1 MRKIHVMDAVKIVF
15 RIDFA
20 AAGLFF
26 ILNLF
31 MAVVPSLQ
39 TLVIADFVDQVMALG
54 SADTQNRK
62 VLLLIFF
69 LVALVA
75 YSWISKSLTELV
87 GQHIEMRLRA
97 IFKPWLVEKISRL
110 KYEAMENESIR
121 DKISRINT
129 NAEVQVREAYSCLL
143 RLLGLILKVAGILV
157 IMLSQVWWLA
167 FLLLIVSIP
176 CFRIA
181 MKSGKEDYEAQAD
194 VTKVSRVNE
203 YYNEMLKKREYVDE
217 RTLFGY
223 QQEYRDKFLHQ
234 YEKARNYTTGVRLK
248 WFIKTKAGSM
258 AVILVSAFSLAVMIP
273 LTLDGRLS
281 FGMFMALVNAVFGI
295 VQNMSWDLTYCIDR
309 NAWYNQYFQELE
321 EIFAM
326 EEEQGVA
333 EHEGMEK
340 TKKKVSEFR
349 TLEFRNVNG
358 LYQEYEGKILING
371 EDIRNYDRDFLS
383 NVFQDFAR
391 YPISVRE
398 NITIG
403 RKDGVSEEELT
414 AVMDE
419 IGMRQTVDKLKD
431 GVNTVLGK
439 IKEDSQ
445 DISGGEWQKIALARC
460 ALSKAPISILDE
472 PTAAMDPVYESK
484 IYRNFQQISRGK
496 TVLLISH
503 RLASVKMADIIFVI
517 KDGMVS
523 ETGSHSQ
530 LMAKGGLYKRMYE
543 EQAKWYEEDRKGV
556 NTVYES

>member
-1 MRKIHVMDAVKIVF
+1 MKSMKKIRIRSYEGETIIYEKNTCNGCSKNRFPDRF
-15 RIDFA
+15 RGS
-20 AAGLFF
+20 GLFF

-203 YYNEMLKKREYVDE
+203 YYNEMLKKGNMWMREPC
-217 RTLFGY
+217 L
-223 QQEYRDKFLHQ
+223 
-234 YEKARNYTTGVRLK
+234 
-248 WFIKTKAGSM
+248 
-258 AVILVSAFSLAVMIP
+258 
-273 LTLDGRLS
+273 
-281 FGMFMALVNAVFGI
+281 
-295 VQNMSWDLTYCIDR
+295 
-309 NAWYNQYFQELE
+309 
-321 EIFAM
+321 
-326 EEEQGVA
+326 
-333 EHEGMEK
+333 
-340 TKKKVSEFR
+340 
-349 TLEFRNVNG
+349 
-358 LYQEYEGKILING
+358 
-371 EDIRNYDRDFLS
+371 
-383 NVFQDFAR
+383 
-391 YPISVRE
+391 
-398 NITIG
+398 
-403 RKDGVSEEELT
+403 
-414 AVMDE
+414 
-419 IGMRQTVDKLKD
+419 
-431 GVNTVLGK
+431 
-439 IKEDSQ
+439 
-445 DISGGEWQKIALARC
+445 DISRNTG
-460 ALSKAPISILDE
+460 ISF
-472 PTAAMDPVYESK
+472 Y
-484 IYRNFQQISRGK
+484 ISMKKRGI
-496 TVLLISH
+496 TRQV
-503 RLASVKMADIIFVI
+503 
-517 KDGMVS
+517 
-523 ETGSHSQ
+523 
-530 LMAKGGLYKRMYE
+530 
-543 EQAKWYEEDRKGV
+543 
-556 NTVYES
+556 